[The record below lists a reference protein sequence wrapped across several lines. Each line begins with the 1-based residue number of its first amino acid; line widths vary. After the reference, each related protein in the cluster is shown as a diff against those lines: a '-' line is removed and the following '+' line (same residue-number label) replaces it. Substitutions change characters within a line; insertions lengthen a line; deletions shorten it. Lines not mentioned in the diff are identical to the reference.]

1 MLNNF
6 IDFFRSEED
15 QDPSFI
21 RLTRNIL
28 LSVMAVNLAVLP
40 LVSGLLGGDS
50 RNIVAFI
57 ILTASLIIEGIS
69 LYFTY
74 QGNIILA
81 KVSVPLTLV
90 VAITAIALNTNG
102 VRDTSFL
109 AIPVILTVSAMLLG
123 RRSLVI
129 VTPAVVIAVLI
140 VAYQDLTIHRIP
152 RSIGIDDAIIVPI
165 LMVASAGIT
174 HLLIQRLNESIVR
187 AQQSEQSQK
196 RENEEL
202 LSLRASLEERVQART
217 VELEYANQTAEKRAR
232 QFRAVTQV
240 MSAVST
246 IQALDELLPRI
257 TQVIG
262 EQFNVYHVGV
272 FLLDNKREYAVL
284 RAANSDGGQ
293 RMLARKHALSIGQTG
308 LVGFVTATGQARI
321 ALDVGA
327 DSIYFDNPDLPDT
340 HSEIALPL
348 RYAGQVIGALDVQS
362 IEANAFQPDD
372 VNALS
377 TLADQV
383 AVAINNALTIEEAQK
398 ALAEAQSAIGQVTQE
413 AWQVLRPAKLGLGFS
428 YSDAGIKPLHHPINN
443 TQVNEAL
450 RKGETTLSSDPDR
463 KSRLAIPIR
472 LRGQVIGV
480 MQLSTRSIGQ
490 FSDDDAD
497 IANAVA
503 DRLSLAIETA
513 TLLQSTQH
521 RADIEKITANITS
534 RVSSSSRFETILQ
547 TAAQE
552 LSRALGGSE
561 VLVQIEPDAL
571 QMYS

>member
-123 RRSLVI
+123 RRSLAL

-140 VAYQDLTIHRIP
+140 VAYQDLTTHRIP

-217 VELEYANQTAEKRAR
+217 VELEYANQTTEKRAR

-398 ALAEAQSAIGQVTQE
+398 ALAEAQSAIGQVT
-413 AWQVLRPAKLGLGFS
+413 
-428 YSDAGIKPLHHPINN
+428 
-443 TQVNEAL
+443 
-450 RKGETTLSSDPDR
+450 
-463 KSRLAIPIR
+463 
-472 LRGQVIGV
+472 
-480 MQLSTRSIGQ
+480 TRS
-490 FSDDDAD
+490 
-497 IANAVA
+497 
-503 DRLSLAIETA
+503 LASAAPRQI
-513 TLLQSTQH
+513 
-521 RADIEKITANITS
+521 RAW
-534 RVSSSSRFETILQ
+534 FQLF
-547 TAAQE
+547 
-552 LSRALGGSE
+552 
-561 VLVQIEPDAL
+561 
-571 QMYS
+571 

>member
-1 MLNNF
+1 
-6 IDFFRSEED
+6 
-15 QDPSFI
+15 
-21 RLTRNIL
+21 
-28 LSVMAVNLAVLP
+28 MAVNLAVLP

-123 RRSLVI
+123 RRSLAL

-140 VAYQDLTIHRIP
+140 VAYQDLTTHRIP

-217 VELEYANQTAEKRAR
+217 VELEYANQTTEKRAR

-284 RAANSDGGQ
+284 RRQ
-293 RMLARKHALSIGQTG
+293 Q
-308 LVGFVTATGQARI
+308 
-321 ALDVGA
+321 
-327 DSIYFDNPDLPDT
+327 
-340 HSEIALPL
+340 
-348 RYAGQVIGALDVQS
+348 
-362 IEANAFQPDD
+362 
-372 VNALS
+372 
-377 TLADQV
+377 
-383 AVAINNALTIEEAQK
+383 
-398 ALAEAQSAIGQVTQE
+398 
-413 AWQVLRPAKLGLGFS
+413 
-428 YSDAGIKPLHHPINN
+428 
-443 TQVNEAL
+443 
-450 RKGETTLSSDPDR
+450 
-463 KSRLAIPIR
+463 
-472 LRGQVIGV
+472 
-480 MQLSTRSIGQ
+480 
-490 FSDDDAD
+490 
-497 IANAVA
+497 
-503 DRLSLAIETA
+503 
-513 TLLQSTQH
+513 
-521 RADIEKITANITS
+521 
-534 RVSSSSRFETILQ
+534 
-547 TAAQE
+547 
-552 LSRALGGSE
+552 
-561 VLVQIEPDAL
+561 
-571 QMYS
+571 

>member
-123 RRSLVI
+123 RRSLAL

-140 VAYQDLTIHRIP
+140 VAYQDLTTHRIP

-217 VELEYANQTAEKRAR
+217 VELEYANQTTEKRAR

-398 ALAEAQSAIGQVTQE
+398 ALAEAQSAIGQVAQE
-413 AWQVLRPAKLGLGFS
+413 AWQVLRPTKLGLGFS